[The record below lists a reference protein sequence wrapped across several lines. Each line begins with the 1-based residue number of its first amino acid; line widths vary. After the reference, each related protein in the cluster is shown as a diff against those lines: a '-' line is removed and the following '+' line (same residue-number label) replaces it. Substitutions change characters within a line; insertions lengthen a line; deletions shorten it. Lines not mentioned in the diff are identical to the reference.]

1 MGIFCWDIAENQS
14 LELILD
20 GFFCFVAEYV
30 FDDVPF
36 TVNKMSV
43 VFR

>member
-1 MGIFCWDIAENQS
+1 MGIFCWDIAENQPF
-14 LELILD
+14 ELVLD
-20 GFFCFVAEYV
+20 GFFRFVAENV
-30 FDDVPF
+30 FDYVPF